1 MKLKV
6 IPEDFVVKE
15 IAYLPLKPSAPY
27 RVYLLEKKGWNTVDL
42 LLRLARKYNLPYRLF
57 SYGGK
62 KDRHAHTFQ
71 YVSIKHPAD
80 LTTVDKNF
88 SLKAIGYMDRPMGPD
103 LIKGNAF
110 DITLRALDDEE
121 VSRLVRQVDEVKEFG
136 YPNYFDD
143 QRFGSLDRER
153 GFLAERLLK
162 KHYKGALEIYLTAI
176 YKEEKREA
184 KERKRLFRQHWGDW
198 NTCLSYAKT
207 TMEKRIF
214 ALLTQK
220 PKAFLEALRLIPGE
234 ELSLFF
240 AAYQSFLWNELLR
253 RILKELKLE
262 LTAVPGAAGP
272 YLFYRRLDEGQL
284 LYLKTLELPLAAKRM
299 DFADTLSERLFKGI
313 LEERG
318 LKPSHFN
325 LSKIR
330 QAFFKSTPREAIV
343 IPYDLKIEPP
353 EADDLYP
360 GKQKLR
366 LSFTLPR
373 GSYGTML
380 IKRLTM
386 PDTFLP
392 R

>member
-6 IPEDFVVKE
+6 LPEDFVVKE
-15 IAYLPLKPSAPY
+15 MAHLSLKPSAPY

-42 LLRLARKYNLPYRLF
+42 LLRIARKYNLPYRLF

-71 YVSIKHPAD
+71 YVSVKHPAD

-121 VSRLVRQVDEVKEFG
+121 VLRLVRQVDEVKEFG

-153 GFLAERLLK
+153 GFMAERLLK

-198 NTCLSYAKT
+198 NACLSYAKT
-207 TMEKRIF
+207 TMEKKIF

-299 DFADTLSERLFKGI
+299 DFPDALSERLFKGI

-330 QAFFKSTPREAIV
+330 QAFFKSTLREAIV

-360 GKQKLR
+360 GKQKIR
-366 LSFTLPR
+366 FSFTLPR